1 MKASK
6 NRTRIIMAAKTAILG
21 MALIGLSSCSSGES
35 TTGQVTTGGSAAL
48 QGPLVFVHNSTEQTT
63 SVVALRGDTGNSV
76 IKTMG
81 KGFPE
86 PGHPNGAY
94 NGNTPGDMQF
104 SEGEWVFVNVGGI
117 VPGPGVLPET
127 LGSRVALIDPLSGA
141 TPIFEDLLQIGERPV
156 HIYRDPTD
164 GEVIWSMID
173 GNATTGID
181 SVSAQIGSNGPI
193 IDCSATGGGAV
204 TILHN
209 SHIGPGG
216 NVPTIIGKVCLLA
229 AGHKVTA
236 FSRPTASNPA
246 IPKLAFTSST
256 TAGEVSVID
265 NQETLPGGAANPNYL
280 KLIAR
285 VDLCTDAGQTAQIP
299 AQPACDDEFS
309 TGLTTAF
316 TSNKSNPHGIRYSKL
331 TGKIYSIQ
339 ENYRSLVEIDPTLVV
354 SGQGH
359 NKAAITR
366 ELNLAGTPYASY
378 GITPD
383 GRFLFVRGVD
393 TTTDSAHVLGKIG
406 VVDLAANPLAVTS
419 FNLPE
424 MTDVVPSTFKFA
436 PNGQR
441 LYMLAANTAT
451 GTVSQP
457 VNQRKNLLFAYDS
470 SAFPAAPTLLRQIG
484 LLSTAGNHNFD
495 IYADGPAGAGSAK
508 YVVVSNGSTENSIS
522 IINSTTNQIIQS
534 VPVGNGAST
543 VMVYYPDAALNN
555 NQATASLTGGSKSK
569 PSVLPERLDDHGM
582 PE

>member
-35 TTGQVTTGGSAAL
+35 TTGQATTGGSAAL

-104 SEGEWVFVNVGGI
+104 SKGEWVFVNVGGI

-383 GRFLFVRGVD
+383 GRFLF
-393 TTTDSAHVLGKIG
+393 
-406 VVDLAANPLAVTS
+406 
-419 FNLPE
+419 
-424 MTDVVPSTFKFA
+424 
-436 PNGQR
+436 
-441 LYMLAANTAT
+441 
-451 GTVSQP
+451 
-457 VNQRKNLLFAYDS
+457 
-470 SAFPAAPTLLRQIG
+470 
-484 LLSTAGNHNFD
+484 
-495 IYADGPAGAGSAK
+495 
-508 YVVVSNGSTENSIS
+508 
-522 IINSTTNQIIQS
+522 
-534 VPVGNGAST
+534 
-543 VMVYYPDAALNN
+543 ALN
-555 NQATASLTGGSKSK
+555 
-569 PSVLPERLDDHGM
+569 HF
-582 PE
+582 

>member
-1 MKASK
+1 MKAIK
-6 NRTRIIMAAKTAILG
+6 NRTIIISTAATAMLG
-21 MALIGLSSCSSGES
+21 LALISLASCSSGES
-35 TTGQVTTGGSAAL
+35 TTPAVTTGGSAAL
-48 QGPLVFVHNSTEQTT
+48 QGPLVFVHNSTARTT

-76 IKTMG
+76 IRTMG
-81 KGFPE
+81 NGVAE
-86 PGHPNGAY
+86 TGHPNGAY
-94 NGNTPGDMQF
+94 NGNAPGDMQF

-117 VPGPGVLPET
+117 VPGPGVAADT
-127 LGSRVALIDPLSGA
+127 VGSSVALIDPLSGA

-173 GNATTGID
+173 GNATTGLD
-181 SVSAQIGSNGPI
+181 SVSATIKDSGAVV
-193 IDCSATGGGAV
+193 DCSATGGGAV

-216 NVPTIIGKVCLLA
+216 NVPKIIGKICLLA

-236 FSRPTASNPA
+236 FSQPTVSNPA
-246 IPKLAFTSST
+246 NPKLAFVSST

-265 NQETLPGGAANPNYL
+265 NLETLPGGAANPNYL

-285 VDLCTDAGQTAQIP
+285 VDLCDSAKEALRPIP
-299 AQPACDDEFS
+299 AACNNDIATPLTSAFS
-309 TGLTTAF
+309 L
-316 TSNKSNPHGIRYSKL
+316 NNSNPHGIRFSKA
-331 TGKIYSIQ
+331 TGRIYSIQ
-339 ENYRSLVEIDPTLVV
+339 ENYRTIVEIDPTAVV
-354 SGQGH
+354 AGPGE

-366 ELNLAGTPYASY
+366 TLELTGMPYTSF

-393 TTTDSAHVLGKIG
+393 TTTDPAHVLGKIG
-406 VVDLAANPLAVTS
+406 VVDLAANPLAVIP

-451 GTVSQP
+451 GTLNQP
-457 VNQRKNLLFAYDS
+457 VNQKKNLLFAYDS
-470 SAFPAAPTLLRQIG
+470 SAFPAAPTLLRPIG
-484 LLSTAGNHNFD
+484 LLSTTGNHNFD
-495 IYADGPAGAGSAK
+495 IYADGPAAAGSAK
-508 YVVVSNGSTENSIS
+508 YVVVSNGSTENSVS
-522 IINSTTNQIIQS
+522 IINATTNQITQS
-534 VPVGNGAST
+534 VPTGNGAST

-555 NQATASLTGGSKSK
+555 NQATASLTGGSKAK